1 MRFFFV
7 FGYVI
12 ISSLKLIRE
21 IKMRPINVKDSDGKM
36 IFEGDKVEILGS
48 ENIKFEICHFFD
60 VDRCVF
66 EILENGN
73 EVGVSLK
80 ASFYFKGEQI
90 KTEDV
95 LKVFKEMQEGKE
107 GKEEIESLSSE
118 ERLKMEKE
126 QEKFFSDLK
135 ESEEDGF
142 LTLKINS
149 AYSNGGYINA
159 FYYIEKRIIES
170 KLTLEEKEA
179 HSNYNE
185 ALLRVTVNGESYP
198 AQTTIF
204 VVELSEVAK
213 TRLIEAHDSLH
224 GQFNHGFAGDFS
236 HIILRPNRVEV
247 AEYEMKASPVNKDG
261 IHTWFSIEENKELRE
276 EFQFAAN
283 DLIREK
289 FNSLEK
295 TFKENQEESKK
306 AFETKMLKAKK
317 TIMSSFEKD
326 KNNLVEEQIV
336 DMFIGF
342 EVGKNVLDYLVKT
355 GCKITRQ

>member
-1 MRFFFV
+1 MRFFFI
-7 FGYVI
+7 FDYAI

-21 IKMRPINVKDSDGKM
+21 IKMRPINVKDSDGIM

-73 EVGVSLK
+73 EVGISLK
-80 ASFYFKGEQI
+80 ASFYFECEQI

-95 LKVFKEMQEGKE
+95 LKVFKEMQEE

-118 ERLKMEKE
+118 ERLKMEEE

-135 ESEEDGF
+135 ENDENGF
-142 LTLKINS
+142 LILKINS

-159 FYYIEKRIIES
+159 FYHIEKRIIES
-170 KLTLEEKEA
+170 KLTDEEKESQ
-179 HSNYNE
+179 SNYNE
-185 ALLRVTVNGESYP
+185 ALLRVTVDGESYP
-198 AQTTIF
+198 AQTTVF

-213 TRLIEAHDSLH
+213 ARLIEAHESLH

-236 HIILRPNRVEV
+236 HIILRPKRVEV

-289 FNSLEK
+289 FNSLKE

-306 AFETKMLKAKK
+306 AFESKMLKAKK
-317 TIMSSFEKD
+317 TIMSSFDED

-342 EVGKNVLDYLVKT
+342 EVGKNVLDYLVET
-355 GCKITRQ
+355 GCKVTRQ